1 MRSLIILLITLI
13 LLSQSAQVIARS
25 GNGGGKEPPDSVNQL
40 KVESFNLRLDTPHD
54 GINAWPHRQQLV
66 LTHLQ
71 QTQPDVVGMQEVLVH
86 QLDWL
91 AEHLPDYAFIGVGR
105 DDGKRGGEFVPLLY
119 NTLTLNKLDSGYF
132 WLSET
137 PNVPGSIGWLAHLP
151 RIVTWAKFAQHNKV
165 FFVFNAHFSHVSDLA
180 RQKSAEF
187 LVRYIPTIAGDN
199 PVILM
204 GDLNTQDSESAYT
217 TIIAN
222 PSLQFIDT
230 GLTDGR
236 QPAATFNGFGQPD
249 AKRIDYIFISKGLS
263 SSDYTTHQERQ
274 GELYI
279 SDHYPISTL
288 IMFAILNKQQ

>member
-25 GNGGGKEPPDSVNQL
+25 GNGGGKEPSESVNQL

-66 LTHLQ
+66 LNHLQ
-71 QTQPDVVGMQEVLVH
+71 QTQPDVVGMQEVLAH

-91 AEHLPDYAFIGVGR
+91 DENLPNYAFIGVGR
-105 DDGKRGGEFVPLLY
+105 DDGKRAGEFVPLLY
-119 NTLTLNKLDSGYF
+119 NTRTLTKLDSGYF

-151 RIVTWAKFAQHNKV
+151 RVVTWAKFSQHNKV

-187 LVRYIPTIAGDN
+187 LVRHIPTIAGDS

-204 GDLNTQDSESAYT
+204 GDLNTQDSEPAYS
-217 TIIAN
+217 TIVADTK
-222 PSLQFIDT
+222 LQFIDSA
-230 GLTDGR
+230 LTEGH
-236 QPAATFNGFGQPD
+236 QAASTFNGFGTST
-249 AKRIDYIFISKGLS
+249 AHKRIDYIFISKGLS
-263 SSDYTTHQERQ
+263 NSNYMTHEDRDEER
-274 GELYI
+274 YI

-288 IMFAILNKQQ
+288 IMFKR